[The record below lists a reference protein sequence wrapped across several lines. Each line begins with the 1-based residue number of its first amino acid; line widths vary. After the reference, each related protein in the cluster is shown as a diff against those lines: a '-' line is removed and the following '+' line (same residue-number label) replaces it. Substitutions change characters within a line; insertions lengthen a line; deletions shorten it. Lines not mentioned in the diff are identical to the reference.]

1 MTATNLTRA
10 TADGGTRVGN
20 KFILGLFLLALASAL
35 ERMVGLS
42 SNYWATLD
50 ASQVVVF
57 DIGDSVGVS
66 SRNEKRTSTTPERGP
81 ILHNVTRIGK
91 YVKTYN
97 YSTPVTSII
106 SPASE
111 CGNSP
116 DFEDFFKLPGEQR
129 SRLKEDKFVYE
140 TLFKNKMNDN
150 DTGTYVEL
158 GAFEGRE
165 ESNSAF
171 FDLCLGWKGLLIEGN
186 PMQYAKLLQNRPHAH
201 KMSFAPSCDA
211 HFEAINKT
219 VEFYA
224 KKWTNSGLRGQAKSY
239 EGTPT
244 VSVPCGPLA
253 PVLQDVFEEE
263 RRIMFFSLD
272 VEGAELMVLNTIN
285 FDEIIIEVMMI
296 EVLNAFCKE
305 TCETRD
311 RVRAKMA
318 ALGYQRYEGVVH
330 ASDIYVHPR
339 SRFQMP
345 ASAKEATQ

>member
-1 MTATNLTRA
+1 MKATNLTRA
-10 TADGGTRVGN
+10 AADGGKSLWIISRM
-20 KFILGLFLLALASAL
+20 FIALLIASTFKQMLGLP
-35 ERMVGLS
+35 
-42 SNYWATLD
+42 SNYMAASD
-50 ASQVVVF
+50 ASKDNMVAG
-57 DIGDSVGVS
+57 I
-66 SRNEKRTSTTPERGP
+66 P
-81 ILHNVTRIGK
+81 ILQDVTRMIK
-91 YVKTYN
+91 YVNTYN
-97 YSTPVTSII
+97 YSTPVASIS

-116 DFEDFFKLPGEQR
+116 DFEDFFKLSGKQR
-129 SRLKEDKFVYE
+129 SRLNEDKIVYE
-140 TLFKNKMNDN
+140 TLFKNKMNDT

-158 GAFEGRE
+158 GAFEGRA

-186 PMQYAKLLQNRPHAH
+186 PVQYAKLLQNRPHAH
-201 KMSFAPSCDA
+201 RMSFAPSCDA
-211 HFEAINKT
+211 NFEAINKT

-224 KKWTNSGLRGQAKSY
+224 QKFTNSGLRGQAKSY

-296 EVLNAFCKE
+296 EVVNNFCRK
-305 TCETRD
+305 TCEARD

-318 ALGYQRYEGVVH
+318 ALGYQRYEGIVR
-330 ASDIYVHPR
+330 ASDIYVHPQ